1 MKLLLKQTKQ
11 PTSKTPQPLTIP
23 KQKTSTV
30 WGLEWVFNK
39 VRMVISPYSCFEES
53 FKTNSQCNGGEN
65 IFPNQFLLISK
76 FQSVYFFHKITK
88 SYWPEGFVFHS
99 EVLKF
104 SSWLITAYYSRLWSF
119 SSNIFHLKMGCP
131 IPVKSMLSEC
141 WMELLPVETML
152 QEAR

>member
-1 MKLLLKQTKQ
+1 M
-11 PTSKTPQPLTIP
+11 
-23 KQKTSTV
+23 
-30 WGLEWVFNK
+30 
-39 VRMVISPYSCFEES
+39 S
-53 FKTNSQCNGGEN
+53 FKTLSVDFWWSFGLKQISILLWGSDWVFIKVGMETNPSSCTGRSFKMNSHCKGKKY
-65 IFPNQFLLISK
+65 FPKRAPPNLEVSACVFFPK
-76 FQSVYFFHKITK
+76 FTK

-131 IPVKSMLSEC
+131 IPMKSMLSEC

-152 QEAR
+152 QEAW